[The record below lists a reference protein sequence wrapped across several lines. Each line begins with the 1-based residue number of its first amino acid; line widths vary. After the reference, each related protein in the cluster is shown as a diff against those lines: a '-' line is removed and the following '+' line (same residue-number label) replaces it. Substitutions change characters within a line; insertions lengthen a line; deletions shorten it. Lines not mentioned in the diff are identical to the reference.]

1 MYNINFYKNYIFL
14 EQLNSLNYKFKNLKK
29 INIIYYQNPINF
41 NLYEYNKIYLWCK
54 SKKVKL
60 FIIDNYKLAIKYKAS
75 GIFITGKNRI
85 QIFSKFF
92 KNNFQ
97 IIGSAHNQIEYF
109 FKIRQNCDLIMLS
122 PIFNN
127 AKYSPNKLLNIQKF
141 NLISKNW
148 IKNLCALGGINLD
161 NVRRIQ
167 STKVKNIAYNRAIKN
182 PPTN

>member
-1 MYNINFYKNYIFL
+1 
-14 EQLNSLNYKFKNLKK
+14 
-29 INIIYYQNPINF
+29 
-41 NLYEYNKIYLWCK
+41 
-54 SKKVKL
+54 
-60 FIIDNYKLAIKYKAS
+60 
-75 GIFITGKNRI
+75 
-85 QIFSKFF
+85 
-92 KNNFQ
+92 
-97 IIGSAHNQIEYF
+97 
-109 FKIRQNCDLIMLS
+109 LS